1 MYRREVERLLVKTL
15 AYTNLLSVDVHW
27 YRLPST
33 VVSGGSTVDDQ
44 LVMLRINKI
53 NVRQKWCQFTGTAVF
68 R

>member
-15 AYTNLLSVDVHW
+15 AYTNLLSVDVHL

-53 NVRQKWCQFTGTAVF
+53 NVRQK
-68 R
+68 